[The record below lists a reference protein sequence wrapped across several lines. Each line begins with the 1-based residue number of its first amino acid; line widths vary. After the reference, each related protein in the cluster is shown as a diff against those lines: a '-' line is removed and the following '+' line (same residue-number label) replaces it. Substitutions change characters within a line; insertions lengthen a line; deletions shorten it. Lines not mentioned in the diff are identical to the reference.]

1 MPQPPAAAAATF
13 PPPHTC
19 PAAGVQNDRMEE
31 YVEQLCRE
39 IRATARLGSEPLQTV
54 YFGGGVG
61 AQRGASSP
69 RAAGAPEERAR

>member
-1 MPQPPAAAAATF
+1 
-13 PPPHTC
+13 
-19 PAAGVQNDRMEE
+19 MEE

-61 AQRGASSP
+61 SWGQGAP
-69 RAAGAPEERAR
+69 DARRRAGADAACLA